1 MKGKGCLRF
10 FLYTFLLAFAN
21 GFIEDFLNIDLNGVI
36 KIISI
41 IIIAGSIEFII
52 DQLFKYFSGNLQ
64 TNIFKKIKEILYP
77 KKERRKGDPFLKLS
91 RKLIKCK

>member
-10 FLYTFLLAFAN
+10 FLYAFLLAFAK
-21 GFIEDFLNIDLNGVI
+21 GFIEDFLNIDLNGVT

-52 DQLFKYFSGNLQ
+52 DQLFNYFSRNSQ
-64 TNIFKKIKEILYP
+64 TNIFENIKNMILP
-77 KKERRKGDPFLKLS
+77 GKKERKKGDPFL
-91 RKLIKCK
+91 

>member
-10 FLYTFLLAFAN
+10 FLYAFLLAFAN
-21 GFIEDFLNIDLNGVI
+21 GFIEDFLNIDLNGVT

-52 DQLFKYFSGNLQ
+52 DQLFKYFSGNSQ
-64 TNIFKKIKEILYP
+64 TNIFKKIKDIFYP
-77 KKERRKGDPFLKLS
+77 NKERKKGDPFL
-91 RKLIKCK
+91 